1 MGQIDMILK
10 DYLSDR
16 RRFADVF
23 NGSVFA
29 GQQILRA
36 EELEPVPA
44 SAVQK
49 SQDGYMERISDY
61 VMRQKYTGNLFYIW
75 ILENQD
81 KIDYSMIIRVM
92 LKEAMEYD
100 KQLRELKKKNA
111 EHLTLV
117 MRMIMTLTRQRCAQC
132 LRALLFGT
140 THTVI
145 VIW

>member
-1 MGQIDMILK
+1 MILK

-100 KQLRELKKKNA
+100 KQLRELKKKKA
-111 EHLTLV
+111 EHLSSTGAGGNGTEQEV
-117 MRMIMTLTRQRCAQC
+117 CAPC
-132 LRALLFGT
+132 FLARHILSL
-140 THTVI
+140 
-145 VIW
+145 